1 MKIFRNSILNCLSR
15 EKEKRWKK
23 SEEKLMLRRILE
35 TNNSRKKSIER
46 DTKKKSRLS
55 KKLKWFTDLNLEW
68 NKKEP

>member
-23 SEEKLMLRRILE
+23 SEAKLMLKRILE

-55 KKLKWFTDLNLEW
+55 KKLKWFTDLNLKW